1 MLQVNMDRN
10 GNELVVFLEGR
21 LDTLSADDFEEQL
34 EDALDGVERL
44 IIDLEKLD
52 YISSAGLRIFSEAMQ
67 VMSEQGEMLVRN
79 VGKTV
84 MGVFELTGF
93 SKALTIV

>member
-21 LDTLSADDFEEQL
+21 LDTLFADDFEEQL

-84 MGVFELTGF
+84 MSVFELTGF
-93 SKALTIV
+93 SKALTII